1 MIQPNRDTVSV
12 VVQFLQLATLVIG
25 VAGIFL
31 TVGRK
36 DARLETNTKEISELR
51 GIASDLV
58 RASVESTGTNRDQD
72 RQLDDLRAR
81 IARLEPTR

>member
-36 DARLETNTKEISELR
+36 DARLETNTKEISDLR
-51 GIASDLV
+51 SIASDLV

>member
-36 DARLETNTKEISELR
+36 DARLETNTKEIDELR
-51 GIASDLV
+51 ASASDLV

>member
-36 DARLETNTKEISELR
+36 DARLETN
-51 GIASDLV
+51 
-58 RASVESTGTNRDQD
+58 RDQD

>member
-1 MIQPNRDTVSV
+1 MNQPNRETITV

-25 VAGIFL
+25 VAGLFL

-36 DARLETNTKEISELR
+36 DARLETNTKEIGDLR
-51 GIASDLV
+51 DIASDLV
-58 RASVESTGTNRDQD
+58 RASVESTSTNRDQD